1 MRSPLRAAAVAVVAA
16 LVATTTFVSSVPAA
30 ADSIDDRRAAA
41 ERAKKQNAQRR
52 ADAEE
57 AMEGVRKD
65 LAQASDRL
73 LEIQEKIPAAQER
86 VDRANDA
93 YDKAMRE
100 ADMLAARLR
109 DAGDEKASLGRSIE
123 KDAAKAQEV
132 RDAIGQMAREA
143 YRGGGDVSGVS
154 VMLEAESTEDFV
166 ERYGL
171 VSTAL
176 RTQAQL
182 LDDLRTSEA
191 SGRNSAARLDAVEQR
206 IGELKDQADAKVAEA
221 DEARKEAQA
230 ARAAL
235 DDLLAAEQAQKQQLE
250 AKKDEI
256 KAELARADSEAKKI
270 QKKLREAI
278 AAQRRRDAKNNKGGS
293 SKPTGSVSGAIFANP
308 TAVSP
313 IYVTSEYGRRFH
325 PVLHYWRLHAGI
337 DLRDHCG
344 MPVYAARSGTV
355 LWTQSRYGYGNQ
367 VMVDHGLYKGNGLQS
382 SYNHLTRWVVH
393 AGQKVKVGQLVGY
406 AGNTGTSGGCHL
418 HFEVYVNGSTVNPR
432 PLLGL

>member
-1 MRSPLRAAAVAVVAA
+1 MRKPLRAAAVAVVTA
-16 LVATTTFVSSVPAA
+16 LVATTTFVASVPAA

-41 ERAKKQNAQRR
+41 ERAKKENAQRR

-57 AMEGVRKD
+57 AMEGVRAD
-65 LAQASDRL
+65 LAEASDRL
-73 LEIQEKIPAAQER
+73 LEIQEKIPVAQER
-86 VDRANDA
+86 LDRANDA

-109 DAGDEKASLGRSIE
+109 DAGDEKSALGESIE
-123 KDAAKAQEV
+123 QDAAKAEQV

-166 ERYGL
+166 QRYGL

-176 RTQAQL
+176 RTQAQM
-182 LDDLRTSEA
+182 LDELRTSEA

-206 IGELKDQADAKVAEA
+206 IAELKKQADAKVAEA
-221 DEARKEAQA
+221 DEARTEAQA

-235 DDLLAAEQAQKQQLE
+235 DQLLADEQAQKSRLE
-250 AKKDEI
+250 AKKQEI
-256 KAELARADSEAKKI
+256 QSELARADNEAKKI
-270 QKKLREAI
+270 QNQLKAAI
-278 AAQRRRDAKNNKGGS
+278 AAQRRRDAKNNQGGG

-313 IYVTSEYGRRFH
+313 IYVTSEYGMRFH

-355 LWTQSRYGYGNQ
+355 LWAQSRFGYGNQ
-367 VMVDHGLYKGNGLQS
+367 VMVDHGLYRGNGLQS

-393 AGQKVKVGQLVGY
+393 SGQRVKVGQLVGY

-432 PLLGL
+432 SLLGL

>member
-1 MRSPLRAAAVAVVAA
+1 MRKPLRAAAVAVVTA
-16 LVATTTFVSSVPAA
+16 LVATTTFVASVPAA

-41 ERAKKQNAQRR
+41 ERARKENAQRR

-57 AMEGVRKD
+57 AMEGVRAD
-65 LAQASDRL
+65 LAKASDRL
-73 LEIQEKIPAAQER
+73 LEIREKIPVAQER
-86 VDRANDA
+86 LDRANDA

-109 DAGDEKASLGRSIE
+109 DAGDEKSALGESIE
-123 KDAAKAQEV
+123 QDAAKAEQV

-176 RTQAQL
+176 RTQAQM
-182 LDDLRTSEA
+182 LDELRTSEA
-191 SGRNSAARLDAVEQR
+191 SGRNSAARLDAVEER
-206 IGELKDQADAKVAEA
+206 IAELKKQADAKVAEA
-221 DEARKEAQA
+221 DEARREAQA

-235 DDLLAAEQAQKQQLE
+235 DKLLADEQKQKQRLE

-256 KAELARADSEAKKI
+256 RSELAKADTEAKKI
-270 QKKLREAI
+270 RNQLKAAI
-278 AAQRRRDAKNNKGGS
+278 AAQRRRDAKNNQGG

-308 TAVSP
+308 TAISP
-313 IYVTSEYGRRFH
+313 IYVTSEYGMRFH

-344 MPVYAARSGTV
+344 MPVYAGRSGTV
-355 LWTQSRYGYGNQ
+355 LWAQSRYGYGNQ
-367 VMVDHGLYKGNGLQS
+367 VMVDHGLYRGNGLQS
-382 SYNHLTRWVVH
+382 SYNHLTRWVVQ
-393 AGQKVKVGQLVGY
+393 AGQHVKVGQLLGY

-432 PLLGL
+432 SLLGL